1 MPRRRNE
8 TDDIRQALTP
18 EGRMLKLTKK
28 AFDLAE
34 RQLDDGTIAPS
45 TLNALLRYGTVENEL
60 QLEGLRAKNKLNDSK
75 VALIDSEVKGKGDS
89 QEVIN
94 AIRGYM
100 PSEEFNV
107 E

>member
-34 RQLDDGTIAPS
+34 IQLDNGTIAPS
-45 TLNALLRYGTVENEL
+45 TLNALLKYGTVENEL
-60 QLEGLRAKNKLNDSK
+60 QLESLRTKNKLDSSR
-75 VALIDSEVKGKGDS
+75 VSLIDSEVKGKGDS

-100 PSEEFNV
+100 PSEEL
-107 E
+107 